1 MAKKTQ
7 KRTRVSYAEKNL
19 IREKFE
25 TMMRLA
31 EQDVVRDIMKDTGR
45 SLSTVRRAVYRT
57 LG

>member
-1 MAKKTQ
+1 MEKIQ
-7 KRTRVSYAEKNL
+7 KRSRVTYAEKEL

-31 EQDVVRDIMKDTGR
+31 EQDVVQDIMKDTGR